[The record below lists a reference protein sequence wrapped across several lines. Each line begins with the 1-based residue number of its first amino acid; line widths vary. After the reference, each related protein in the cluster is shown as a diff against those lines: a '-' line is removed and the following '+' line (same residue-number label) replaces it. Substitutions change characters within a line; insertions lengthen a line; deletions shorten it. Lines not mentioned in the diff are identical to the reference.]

1 LNRAALERQ
10 LATKVEDRKRV
21 VRSLEELGEKVDAAA
36 ADAQTAAP
44 TVLPLLENPEVK
56 LFAHDLTVEAGAQYR
71 YHMRVVLN
79 NPMYGRGLQESQKA
93 LAEQGLIRSAWSEW
107 TAPVEVD
114 PSEFFFV
121 TSAEPRSEVNPTPR
135 ASAEMYTFY
144 YGYYRLGSA
153 SLEPGDSLTAT
164 AKLPE
169 LKFADMKKV
178 EEYAKAHAGESA
190 PVPVATNPRGT
201 LPGREKRL
209 GGGRIQ
215 DPRIAVDRGGAGDGN
230 VPAAAAAA
238 PGPEWLTIPAK
249 KSQEFRVD
257 AVFLD
262 AVPWAVG
269 QRGLAGEDRPHFLA
283 MLRGSSGQLLVR
295 QPDQERAAEVYK
307 RLEASAKEGERQGA
321 PEVKVEEKPRVKPQK
336 SGPSAP
342 SPITGGGG
350 G

>member
-1 LNRAALERQ
+1 
-10 LATKVEDRKRV
+10 V
-21 VRSLEELGEKVDAAA
+21 VRSLEELGEKVDASAV
-36 ADAQTAAP
+36 DAQAVVPAA
-44 TVLPLLENPEVK
+44 LPLFENPEVK

-79 NPMYGRGLQESQKA
+79 NPMYGRSLQESQKQ
-93 LAEQGLIRSAWSEW
+93 LAEQGLLRSEWSAWTS
-107 TAPVEVD
+107 PVDVD
-114 PSEFFFV
+114 PNEFFFV
-121 TSAEPRSEVNPTPR
+121 TSAESRSEVNPTPR

-144 YGYYRLGSA
+144 YGYYRVGSA
-153 SLEPGDSLTAT
+153 SLEPGDTLTAT

-178 EEYAKAHAGESA
+178 EEYAKAHAGDAA
-190 PVPVATNPRGT
+190 PAPSVTAPKGA
-201 LPGREKRL
+201 LPGQRMRP

-215 DPRIAVDRGGAGDGN
+215 DPRVTIDRGILGDAN
-230 VPAAAAAA
+230 PANAATPAAGGAT
-238 PGPEWLTIPAK
+238 PEWLTIPAK

-283 MLRGSSGQLLVR
+283 MLRGSGGQLLMR

-321 PEVKVEEKPRVKPQK
+321 PEVKMDEKPRVRPVK